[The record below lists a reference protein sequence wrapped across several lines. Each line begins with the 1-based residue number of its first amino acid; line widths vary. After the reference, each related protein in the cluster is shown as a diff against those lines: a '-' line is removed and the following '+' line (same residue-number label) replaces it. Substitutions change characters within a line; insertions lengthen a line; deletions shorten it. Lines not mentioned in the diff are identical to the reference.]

1 MESLQET
8 QNNPTAVET
17 AEVDGTVKQ
26 KVNEEDNDEEEW
38 LQYEPEE
45 EDTIE
50 FDEETRLAMKASML
64 NIANRGNRG
73 FKPKG
78 KLHAIA
84 RTILLVSLYLVIRS
98 FMIFDVCSFRI

>member
-1 MESLQET
+1 M
-8 QNNPTAVET
+8 
-17 AEVDGTVKQ
+17 KQ

-78 KLHAIA
+78 KLNVIA
-84 RTILLVSLYLVIRS
+84 RAILLVRLYLVTRS
-98 FMIFDVCSFRI
+98 FMILAMCLSAFSPCIDRTE